1 MTSTSLFRARAARA
15 RPLGR
20 LLAVRVLGTIGVL
33 LALSIV
39 IFSLMYLAPGGLVK
53 NLLGNRPATP
63 EAVAAVRAQY
73 HLDDALPVQYLRWL
87 GGFVT
92 GDLGTSIRLQVSVAD
107 AVASRLGITLALCG
121 LAFLLALVVA
131 VPLGVRSAVRPGGM
145 VDRVANVFAIVG
157 LSAPTFAVGLLLLY
171 AFAYYLPIFPVY
183 GGGDGGMDTLRHL
196 VLPAVTLA
204 LGLGAIVLKLTRTAM
219 LRELATDYVTSAR
232 ARGLADATVNRIALR
247 NAAIPIVTGAS
258 LVLTFLVGGT
268 VLAETTY
275 ALPGLGTLLQDS
287 VLFKDIAVVQSLTLL
302 VAIVI
307 AVIALLADL
316 AYLVLDP
323 RVRAASARAAAGR
336 RTTERAAD
344 TTAASGGVS

>member
-1 MTSTSLFRARAARA
+1 MTSASVFRARAARA

-20 LLAVRVLGTIGVL
+20 LLAVRVLGTVGVL

-39 IFSLMYLAPGGLVK
+39 IFSLMYLAPGDIVK
-53 NLLGNRPATP
+53 NLLGNRPVTP
-63 EAVAAVRAQY
+63 EAVAAVREQY
-73 HLDDALPVQYLRWL
+73 HLDDPLPVQYLRWL
-87 GGFVT
+87 GGFLT
-92 GDLGTSIRLQVSVAD
+92 GDLGTSIRLQTSVAD
-107 AVASRLGITLALCG
+107 AIGSRLGLTLLLCG
-121 LAFLLALVVA
+121 LAFACALAVA
-131 VPLGVRSAVRPGGM
+131 VPLGVRSAVAPGGV
-145 VDRVANVFAIVG
+145 VDRIATVFAIVG

-171 AFAYYLPIFPVY
+171 AFAYYLPVFPVY
-183 GGGDGGMDTLRHL
+183 GAGDGGVDTLRHL

-219 LRELATDYVTSAR
+219 LRELASDYVTSAR
-232 ARGLADATVNRIALR
+232 ARGLSEPTVRRVALR

-275 ALPGLGTLLQDS
+275 ALPGIGLLLQDS
-287 VLFKDIAVVQSLTLL
+287 VLFKDIAVVQSLTLM

-323 RVRAASARAAAGR
+323 RLRTARA
-336 RTTERAAD
+336 T
-344 TTAASGGVS
+344 GGSA

>member
-1 MTSTSLFRARAARA
+1 M
-15 RPLGR
+15 
-20 LLAVRVLGTIGVL
+20 RVLGSVAVL
-33 LALSIV
+33 LVLSIV
-39 IFSLMYLAPGGLVK
+39 IFSLMYLAPGDLVK

-63 EAVAAVRAQY
+63 ETVAAVRAQY
-73 HLDDALPVQYLRWL
+73 HLDDPVVVQYLRWL

-92 GDLGTSIRLQVSVAD
+92 GDLGASVRLQTSVAS
-107 AVASRLGITLALCG
+107 AIGARVGITLALCA
-121 LAFLLALVVA
+121 LAFAIALAVA
-131 VPLGVRSAVRPGGM
+131 IPLGVRSAVRPGGI
-145 VDRVANVFAIVG
+145 VDRVANVFAVVG
-157 LSAPTFAVGLLLLY
+157 LSAPTFALGLLLLY
-171 AFAYYLPIFPVY
+171 AFAYYLPVFPVY
-183 GGGDGGMDTLRHL
+183 GAGSGGLDTVHHL

-232 ARGLADATVNRIALR
+232 ARGLSGRTVTRIALR

-268 VLAETTY
+268 VLAETTF

-316 AYLVLDP
+316 AYLLLDP
-323 RVRAASARAAAGR
+323 RVRPAAAR
-336 RTTERAAD
+336 RDPVAAPQE
-344 TTAASGGVS
+344 VSA

>member
-1 MTSTSLFRARAARA
+1 MTSASVFRARAARA

-20 LLAVRVLGTIGVL
+20 LLAVRVLGTVGVL

-39 IFSLMYLAPGGLVK
+39 IFSLMYLAPGDIVK
-53 NLLGNRPATP
+53 NLLGNRPVTP
-63 EAVAAVRAQY
+63 EAIAAVREQY
-73 HLDDALPVQYLRWL
+73 HLDDPLPVQYLRWL
-87 GGFVT
+87 GGFLT
-92 GDLGTSIRLQVSVAD
+92 GDLGTSIRLQTSVAD
-107 AVASRLGITLALCG
+107 AIGSRLGLTLLLCG
-121 LAFLLALVVA
+121 LAFACALVVA
-131 VPLGVRSAVRPGGM
+131 VPLGVRSAVAPGGV
-145 VDRVANVFAIVG
+145 VDRIANVFAIVG

-171 AFAYYLPIFPVY
+171 AFAYYLPVFPVY
-183 GGGDGGMDTLRHL
+183 GAGDGGVDTLRHL

-219 LRELATDYVTSAR
+219 LRELASDYVTSAR
-232 ARGLADATVNRIALR
+232 ARGLSEPTVRRVALR

-275 ALPGLGTLLQDS
+275 ALPGIGLLLQDS
-287 VLFKDIAVVQSLTLL
+287 VLFKDIAVVQSLTLM

-316 AYLVLDP
+316 AYLALDP
-323 RVRAASARAAAGR
+323 RLRTARA
-336 RTTERAAD
+336 T
-344 TTAASGGVS
+344 GGSA